1 MSDFATEQRQSVQPF
16 TVRLREAD
24 KMSRHLTRAGRF
36 TAIALVAVA
45 LGACG
50 RQSVAPTSAAPDPA
64 LPNGIYVNGAP
75 NTSLV
80 THYFISLT
88 NGANGGV
95 GGSVDFQYEDGQ
107 VIVVFTF
114 GGTVQNGIATLLPIA
129 VPRNGGSASP
139 NPAAVPSAI
148 AAPIGHGSLFLSGCR
163 AYFGYGEGQGQ
174 CGFTYHSRTFT

>member
-1 MSDFATEQRQSVQPF
+1 MSKRV
-16 TVRLREAD
+16 
-24 KMSRHLTRAGRF
+24 TRAGRF
-36 TAIALVAVA
+36 TAIALVAVS

-50 RQSVAPTSAAPDPA
+50 RQSVAPTTTARDPA

-80 THYFISLT
+80 THYFVSLT

-95 GGSVDFQYEDGQ
+95 SGSVDFQYEEGQ

-129 VPRNGGSASP
+129 VPRNGGSASQ
-139 NPAAVPSAI
+139 NPGAVPSAI
-148 AAPIGHGSLFLSGCR
+148 AAPIGHKSLFLSGCT
-163 AYFGYGEGQGQ
+163 AYLHFVEGQAQ
-174 CGFTYHSRTFT
+174 CGFAYHSPTFT